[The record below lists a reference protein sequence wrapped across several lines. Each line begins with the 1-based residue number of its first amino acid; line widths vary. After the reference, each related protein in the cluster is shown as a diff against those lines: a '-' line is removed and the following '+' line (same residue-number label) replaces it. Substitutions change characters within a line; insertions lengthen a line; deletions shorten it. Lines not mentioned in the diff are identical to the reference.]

1 MKKRILN
8 TFLSCLLFI
17 NLLCLFPENFF
28 SFSVSAIDTGSTD
41 LSKVEIVRT
50 GNNDELG
57 LDVTGIAYTY
67 SERYDEIDVTID
79 LSSQLWSPNHFVC
92 GYVYGSNDNNNWD
105 KLWSSYSE
113 IGTKNSKHYSTVLY
127 NFALNYGSDYEYCCF
142 DIGYGYALN
151 DNNGL
156 SPEIADV
163 NFVSIM
169 KLYIPFSEM
178 KSHTTEVGFIGEATN
193 NIGTQDV
200 LCGDFLTVNF
210 SDIILPLY
218 PTSFDSYEV
227 ISSDSSVAEIVNTY
241 DYTNG
246 TDPLRYVSSTIRTK
260 NEGTANIICKYNN
273 AVVGNKKL
281 KEYMLSY
288 NVNVLNSKNISLEVW
303 SETLGKKK
311 ITLDFTYSNKLFSE
325 DSTKYNYELSKLS
338 SIMAMSAYWKTA
350 DGLIEDKLPTNPNH
364 DNRFVKRNLEILGFD
379 NIDDCG
385 SYAKL
390 KNMTESDCHY
400 VGYTFATKDIY
411 IAGQKNTVVAVI
423 IKGTSNNE
431 EWYSNFDVGENN
443 YNVGDRH
450 TGFETAKKRLMNDLI
465 NYLSSKDNIIPS
477 KTKFWITGHS
487 RGAGVGNLLAA
498 DITDSKLEING
509 NCPVL
514 YQGNIYAYLYAPP
527 SGVVMNYCDYSH
539 DNIYNFINPQDFV
552 PRMPLQK
559 WNYSRYG
566 KDYVY
571 PNEVTSKYGYNYTTG
586 TYGFESSEYQKR
598 LIDTFYALFNDPLE
612 KYLMKN
618 GTASTIKI
626 CNDLYSI
633 APSVNSYYYGTKFPY
648 INEYAPFNYFHYGL
662 ATAAMGGVGNIA
674 AGVKTMLGYAGV
686 SKWDNLNQ
694 YFIAGSNINRT
705 VTYSHTPETYIAW
718 AYVCDSV
725 DDFDYNLFVKGIY
738 ACPVDIEVYDS
749 HNNLVGRVVNNKVD
763 ESVTKLG
770 ILVDEETSTKT
781 VFMPASEKFTVKALG
796 YDNGTMDYSI
806 ALCDIT
812 DLSTSDLRSVEDIE
826 ITPNTVVTTT
836 TDLSSDVSVIA
847 ETNDGTQNKVMEYT
861 IDKNNK
867 VTVNSSSTENG
878 DINKPDINIPPFVYP
893 NNTTITPVNTSDF
906 ETFTV
911 KVENKITGK
920 NQKVRAV
927 RNGYDVTVNIG
938 SENNNFYANIYYV
951 NDDFLTT
958 TLIEHSKAKFSIL
971 NNTKFYII
979 IDEYPHAEDVSSES
993 GIYAFS
999 DEEKTLFFVI
1009 VIIVALSSLF
1019 VICIKY
1025 YIKNVR

>member
-246 TDPLRYVSSTIRTK
+246 TEPLRYVSSTIRTK
-260 NEGTANIICKYNN
+260 NEGTANIICKFNN
-273 AVVGNKKL
+273 AVVGNSRL
-281 KEYMLSY
+281 KEYILIY
-288 NVNVLNSKNISLEVW
+288 TVNVFTFSKEVSLEAW
-303 SETLGKKK
+303 SETLGNKK
-311 ITLDFTYSNKLFSE
+311 ISINFSYSDDLFAG
-325 DSTKYNYELSKLS
+325 DSTDYNYELSKLS
-338 SIMAMSAYWKTA
+338 SIMAMSAYWDDNK
-350 DGLIEDKLPTNPNH
+350 
-364 DNRFVKRNLEILGFD
+364 DNRYVNENLEKLEFD
-379 NIDDCG
+379 KDSITDCE

-400 VGYTFATKDIY
+400 VGYTFATKDFY
-411 IAGQKNTVVAVI
+411 IGDQKNTVVAVI
-423 IKGTSNNE
+423 IKGTSKNE
-431 EWYSNFDVGENN
+431 EWYSNFDVYEHENLPSN
-443 YNVGDRH
+443 RH
-450 TGFETAKKRLMNDLI
+450 FGFAFANAKMKKDFNEYI
-465 NYLSSKDNIIPS
+465 SKLNIDYS
-477 KTKFWITGHS
+477 NTKIWITGHS
-487 RGAGVGNLLAA
+487 RGAGVGNLFAA
-498 DITDSKLEING
+498 DIIAEGKFLQSN
-509 NCPVL
+509 VF
-514 YQGNIYAYLYAPP
+514 AYLYAPP
-527 SGVVMNYCDYSH
+527 AVEK
-539 DNIYNFINPQDFV
+539 NINIKYENIFNFINPQDFV
-552 PRMPLQK
+552 PRMPLQS
-559 WNYSRYG
+559 WNYKRYG
-566 KDYVY
+566 NDYIF
-571 PNEVTSKYGYNYTTG
+571 PNKVTND
-586 TYGFESSEYQKR
+586 FNMWVEYENEIR
-598 LIDTFYALFNDPLE
+598 RVFYDLFGGSVKPYFFN
-612 KYLMKN
+612 N
-618 GTASTIKI
+618 GTGNTIDL
-626 CNDLYSI
+626 CNLLYSKCRDLNAYYKKEKVI
-633 APSVNSYYYGTKFPY
+633 TELPVNGNPS
-648 INEYAPFNYFHYGL
+648 IQNEYSFYEYFRYG
-662 ATAAMGGVGNIA
+662 IA
-674 AGVKTMLGYAGV
+674 AAAASGKINTILKYDFQPYLTITGYFVGGTMG
-686 SKWDNLNQ
+686 LNSNT
-694 YFIAGSNINRT
+694 IDSLISGSGLYRP
-705 VTYSHTPETYIAW
+705 VVYSHTPEMYIAW

-725 DDFDYNLFVKGIY
+725 NDFKDNFYVEGIIS
-738 ACPVDIEVYDS
+738 CPVDIEVYDS

-763 ESVTKLG
+763 ESITKLE

-781 VFMPASEKFTVKALG
+781 VFMPASEQFTVKAVG

-806 ALCDIT
+806 ELCDIT

-847 ETNDGTQNKVMEYT
+847 ETNDGTQNKVVEYT

-938 SENNNFYANIYYV
+938 SENNDFYANIYYV

-958 TLIEHSKAKFSIL
+958 TLIEHGKAKFSIL

>member
-17 NLLCLFPENFF
+17 NLLCLFPESFF

-127 NFALNYGSDYEYCCF
+127 NFAINYGSDYEYCCF

-156 SPEIADV
+156 SPEIADA

-178 KSHTTEVGFIGEATN
+178 KSHTTEVGFIGEVTN
-193 NIGTQDV
+193 NIGTYDV
-200 LCGDFLTVNF
+200 LSDSSLNLSF
-210 SDIILPLY
+210 SEPKVYAPY

-227 ISSDSSVAEIVNTY
+227 TSSNSSVAEIVNTY
-241 DYTNG
+241 DYTSG
-246 TDPLRYVSSTIRTK
+246 TEPLRYVSSEIRTK
-260 NEGTANIICKYNN
+260 NEGTANIICKFNN
-273 AVVGNKKL
+273 AVVGNEKL
-281 KEYMLSY
+281 KEYTLLY
-288 NVNVLNSKNISLEVW
+288 TVNVFKSKNVSLEVW
-303 SETLGKKK
+303 SSTLGEKK
-311 ITLDFTYSNKLFSE
+311 ISLDFLYSDKLFSE
-325 DSTKYNYELSKLS
+325 DSTNYNYELSKLS
-338 SIMAMSAYWKTA
+338 SIMAMSAYWDSNK
-350 DGLIEDKLPTNPNH
+350 
-364 DNRFVKRNLEILGFD
+364 DNRYAKNNLEKLGFE
-379 NIDDCG
+379 NIYDCE

-411 IAGQKNTVVAVI
+411 IGDQKNTIVAVI
-423 IKGTSNNE
+423 IKGTSKNE

-443 YNVGDRH
+443 YNIGDRH

-465 NYLSSKDNIIPS
+465 IYLASKDNIVLS

-498 DITDSKLEING
+498 DITDSNLENK
-509 NCPVL
+509 N
-514 YQGNIYAYLYAPP
+514 NIYAYLYAPP
-527 SGVVMNYCDYSH
+527 AGVVMDYSDIAH

-566 KDYVY
+566 NDYVY
-571 PNEVTSKYGYNYTTG
+571 PNEVTSKYEYNITLG
-586 TYGFESSEYQKR
+586 EFRFKSSEYKKL
-598 LIDTFYALFNDPLE
+598 LINTFYNLFDRHIDQ
-612 KYLMKN
+612 YLMKN
-618 GTASTIKI
+618 GTSSTIKI

-633 APSVNSYYYGTKFPY
+633 APSVDKYYNGGIP
-648 INEYAPFNYFHYGL
+648 PFIPFTYFHDGL
-662 ATAAMGGVGNIA
+662 ATAATGNLGVGVA
-674 AGVKTMLGYAGV
+674 TMLRYVGD
-686 SKWDNLNQ
+686 SNPFNIPKWININQ
-694 YFIAGSNINRT
+694 YFIAGSHEYLNQR
-705 VTYSHTPETYIAW
+705 VAYSHTPEMYIAW
-718 AYVCDSV
+718 AYVCDSII
-725 DDFDYNLFVKGIY
+725 DFDYNLFVKGIY

-763 ESVTKLG
+763 ESVT
-770 ILVDEETSTKT
+770 ILSIIVDEETSTKT
-781 VFMPASEKFTVKALG
+781 VFMPASEQFTVKALG

-806 ALCDIT
+806 ELCDIT

-826 ITPNTVVTTT
+826 ITSNTVVTTT
-836 TDLSSDVSVIA
+836 TDLSGDVSVIA
-847 ETNDGTQNKVMEYT
+847 ETNDGIQNKVVEYT

-878 DINKPDINIPPFVYP
+878 DINKPDTNIPPLVYP
-893 NNTTITPVNTSDF
+893 NNTTVTPVNTSDF

-938 SENNNFYANIYYV
+938 SENNDFYANIYDV

-958 TLIEHSKAKFSIL
+958 TLIEHGKAKFSIL

-1009 VIIVALSSLF
+1009 FIIVALSSLF
-1019 VICIKY
+1019 VISIKY
-1025 YIKNVR
+1025 YIKNIR